1 VTAERILPR
10 ELKSLGGRINL
21 SDAGSTI
28 YVVDPDSAITE
39 AIATL
44 LGTYGLS
51 VRTFPDAEAF
61 LAFSAHGNVQDGCVM
76 LEVNL
81 PGLSGLALLR
91 QLRAEGMN
99 LPIIILTNAHEP
111 AMHRQAVRF
120 GADRVVEKP
129 LINDTL
135 TYTVTTVLHEYRRHE
150 LQFGVL

>member
-1 VTAERILPR
+1 MFDIPHTV
-10 ELKSLGGRINL
+10 
-21 SDAGSTI
+21 

-44 LGTYGLS
+44 LGTYDLN
-51 VRTFPDAEAF
+51 VRTFLDAETF
-61 LAFSAHGNVQDGCVM
+61 LEFHADGNVNDGCIM
-76 LEVNL
+76 IEVKL
-81 PGLSGLALLR
+81 PGQGGLALLR
-91 QLRAEGMN
+91 QLRSDGVN

-135 TYTVTTVLHEYRRHE
+135 TYTVANVLHEYRCRE
-150 LQFGVL
+150 LQLGTLTRH